1 MGPPTGVMSPRAF
14 AAVFVL
20 LLALALAAPA
30 AAAVGKPNVAAL
42 QVALRA
48 RGLYI
53 GTIDGLAGPSTTAG
67 VRRLQR
73 RARIAVDGV
82 AGPQTRRA
90 LGRYARHRFGS
101 RDLNMGKS
109 GSDVAALQFAL
120 ATHGFP
126 SGTFD
131 GGFGP
136 HTDAALRRFQRF
148 AKIGADGVAGP
159 ATYAALR
166 RPPPRSPIFVRRPVR
181 APLGDRFGP
190 RDNRFHTGID
200 FTAPSGANVRS
211 AASGRVVNAGWDSGG
226 YGYLVT
232 IWHGNG
238 VRTMYAHL
246 SAVLVDRG
254 QRIAAGVGLGR
265 VGATGHAFGPHLHFE
280 VRVRGAAV
288 DPLPALR

>member
-1 MGPPTGVMSPRAF
+1 MGPATGVMSPRAL
-14 AAVFVL
+14 AAAFVIF
-20 LLALALAAPA
+20 LALAAPA

-42 QVALRA
+42 QVALQA
-48 RGLYI
+48 RGLYA
-53 GTIDGLAGPSTTAG
+53 GTIDGLAGPTTATG

-90 LGRYARHRFGS
+90 LGRYARHRFGT
-101 RDLNMGKS
+101 RLLNMGKS
-109 GSDVAALQFAL
+109 GWDVAALQFAL

-148 AKIGADGVAGP
+148 AKLGADGVAGP

-166 RPPPRSPIFVRRPVR
+166 RPPARSPISLRRPVR
-181 APLGDRFGP
+181 APVGDRFGP

-200 FTAPSGANVRS
+200 FTASSGANVRS
-211 AASGRVVNAGWDSGG
+211 AVSGRVVHAGWDSGG

-232 IWHGNG
+232 LRHGNS

-246 SAVLVDRG
+246 SAVLVHRG
-254 QRIAAGVGLGR
+254 QRVATGVLLGR

>member
-1 MGPPTGVMSPRAF
+1 MCPATGVMLPRALT
-14 AAVFVL
+14 AAFVL
-20 LLALALAAPA
+20 SLALAAPA

-48 RGLYI
+48 RGVYVA
-53 GTIDGLAGPSTTAG
+53 TIDGFAGPSTTAA
-67 VRRLQR
+67 VRRFQR
-73 RARIAVDGV
+73 RARITVDGV
-82 AGPQTRRA
+82 AGSQTRRA
-90 LGRYARHRFGS
+90 LGRYARHGFGT
-101 RDLNMGKS
+101 RLLNMGK
-109 GSDVAALQFAL
+109 GGWDVAALQFAL
-120 ATHGFP
+120 AKQGFP

-131 GGFGP
+131 GGFGL

-148 AKIGADGVAGP
+148 AKLGADGVAGP

-166 RPPPRSPIFVRRPVR
+166 RLPARSPISLRRPVQ
-181 APLGDRFGP
+181 APVGDRFGP

-200 FTAPSGANVRS
+200 FTASSGTNVRA
-211 AASGRVVNAGWDSGG
+211 AASGRVVHASWDSGG

-232 IWHGNG
+232 LRHGNG

-246 SAVLVDRG
+246 SAVLVQRG
-254 QRIAAGVGLGR
+254 QRIAAGVRLGR

>member
-1 MGPPTGVMSPRAF
+1 MGPATGVMSPRAL
-14 AAVFVL
+14 AAAFVIF
-20 LLALALAAPA
+20 LALAAPA

-42 QVALRA
+42 QVALQA
-48 RGLYI
+48 RGLYA
-53 GTIDGLAGPSTTAG
+53 GTIDGLAGPTTATG

-90 LGRYARHRFGS
+90 LGRYARHRFGT
-101 RDLNMGKS
+101 RLLNMGKC
-109 GSDVAALQFAL
+109 GWDVAALQFAL

-148 AKIGADGVAGP
+148 AKLGADGVAGP

-166 RPPPRSPIFVRRPVR
+166 RPPARSPISLRRPVR
-181 APLGDRFGP
+181 APVGDRFGP

-200 FTAPSGANVRS
+200 FTASSGANVRS
-211 AASGRVVNAGWDSGG
+211 AVSGRVVHAGWDSSG

-232 IWHGNG
+232 LRHGNS

-246 SAVLVDRG
+246 SAVLVQRG
-254 QRIAAGVGLGR
+254 QRIAAGVRLGR
-265 VGATGHAFGPHLHFE
+265 VGATGHAYGPHLHFE

>member
-1 MGPPTGVMSPRAF
+1 MGPATGVMSPRAL
-14 AAVFVL
+14 AAAFVL
-20 LLALALAAPA
+20 FLALAAPA

-48 RGLYI
+48 RGLYV
-53 GTIDGLAGPSTTAG
+53 GTIDGLAGPSTTTA

-82 AGPQTRRA
+82 AGPQTRTA
-90 LGRYARHRFGS
+90 LGRYARHRFGT
-101 RDLNMGKS
+101 RLLNLGKS
-109 GSDVAALQFAL
+109 GWDVAALQFAL

-148 AKIGADGVAGP
+148 AKLGADGVAGP

-166 RPPPRSPIFVRRPVR
+166 RPPARSSISLRRPVR

-200 FTAPSGANVRS
+200 FTAPSGANVRA
-211 AASGRVVNAGWDSGG
+211 AASGRVVQAGWDSGG

-232 IWHGNG
+232 LWHGDG

-246 SAVLVDRG
+246 SAVLVHRG
-254 QRIAAGVGLGR
+254 QRIAAGARLGR

>member
-1 MGPPTGVMSPRAF
+1 MGPATGVMSPRAL
-14 AAVFVL
+14 AATFVL
-20 LLALALAAPA
+20 FLALAAPA

-48 RGLYI
+48 RGLYV
-53 GTIDGLAGPSTTAG
+53 GTIDGLGGPSTTTA

-90 LGRYARHRFGS
+90 LGRYARYRFGS
-101 RDLNMGKS
+101 RLLNLGKS
-109 GSDVAALQFAL
+109 GWDVAALQFAL

-136 HTDAALRRFQRF
+136 HTEAALRRFQRF
-148 AKIGADGVAGP
+148 AKLGADSVAGP
-159 ATYAALR
+159 ATYAALL
-166 RPPPRSPIFVRRPVR
+166 RPPARSPISLQRPVR

-190 RDNRFHTGID
+190 RNNRFHTGID
-200 FTAPSGANVRS
+200 FTASSGANVRA
-211 AASGRVVNAGWDSGG
+211 AASGRVVHAGWDSGG

-232 IWHGNG
+232 LSHGDG

-246 SAVLVDRG
+246 SAVLVHRG
-254 QRIAAGVGLGR
+254 QRIAAGVRLGR

>member
-1 MGPPTGVMSPRAF
+1 MGPATGVMSPRAL
-14 AAVFVL
+14 AAAFVL
-20 LLALALAAPA
+20 FLALAAPA

-48 RGLYI
+48 RGLYV
-53 GTIDGLAGPSTTAG
+53 GTIDGLAGPSTTTA

-82 AGPQTRRA
+82 AGPQTRTA
-90 LGRYARHRFGS
+90 LGRYARHRFGT
-101 RDLNMGKS
+101 RLLNLGKR
-109 GSDVAALQFAL
+109 GWDVAALQFAL

-148 AKIGADGVAGP
+148 AKLGADGVAGP

-166 RPPPRSPIFVRRPVR
+166 RPPARSSISLRTPVR

-200 FTAPSGANVRS
+200 FTAPSGANVRA
-211 AASGRVVNAGWDSGG
+211 AASGRVVQAGWDSGG

-232 IWHGNG
+232 LWHGDG

-246 SAVLVDRG
+246 SAVLVHRG
-254 QRIAAGVGLGR
+254 QRIAAGARLGR

>member
-1 MGPPTGVMSPRAF
+1 MGPATGVMSPRAL
-14 AAVFVL
+14 AAAFVL
-20 LLALALAAPA
+20 FLALAAPA

-42 QVALRA
+42 QVALRS
-48 RGLYI
+48 RGLYV
-53 GTIDGLAGPSTTAG
+53 GTIDGLAGPSTTTA

-73 RARIAVDGV
+73 RAHIAVDGV
-82 AGPQTRRA
+82 AGPQTRTA
-90 LGRYARHRFGS
+90 LGRYARHRFGT
-101 RDLNMGKS
+101 RLLNLGKS
-109 GSDVAALQFAL
+109 GWDVAALQFAL

-131 GGFGP
+131 GGFGR

-148 AKIGADGVAGP
+148 ANLGADGVAGP

-166 RPPPRSPIFVRRPVR
+166 RPPARSPISLRRPVR

-200 FTAPSGANVRS
+200 FTAPSGANVRA
-211 AASGRVVNAGWDSGG
+211 AASGRVVQAGWDSGG

-232 IWHGNG
+232 LWHGDG

-246 SAVLVDRG
+246 SAVLVHRG
-254 QRIAAGVGLGR
+254 QRIAAGARLGR

>member
-1 MGPPTGVMSPRAF
+1 MGPATGVMSPRAL
-14 AAVFVL
+14 AAAFVL
-20 LLALALAAPA
+20 FLALAAPA

-48 RGLYI
+48 RGLYV
-53 GTIDGLAGPSTTAG
+53 GTIDGLAGPSTTTA

-82 AGPQTRRA
+82 AGPQTRAA
-90 LGRYARHRFGS
+90 LGRYARHRFGT
-101 RDLNMGKS
+101 RLLNMGKS
-109 GSDVAALQFAL
+109 GWDVAALQFAL

-148 AKIGADGVAGP
+148 AKLGADGVAGP

-166 RPPPRSPIFVRRPVR
+166 RPPARSPSSLRRPVR

-200 FTAPSGANVRS
+200 FTAPSGANVRA
-211 AASGRVVNAGWDSGG
+211 AASGRVVQAGWDSGG

-232 IWHGNG
+232 LWHGDG

-246 SAVLVDRG
+246 SAVLVHRG
-254 QRIAAGVGLGR
+254 QRIAAGARLGR

>member
-1 MGPPTGVMSPRAF
+1 MGPATGVMSPRAL
-14 AAVFVL
+14 AAAFVIF
-20 LLALALAAPA
+20 LALAAPA

-42 QVALRA
+42 QVALQA
-48 RGLYI
+48 RGLYA
-53 GTIDGLAGPSTTAG
+53 GTIDGLAGPTTATG

-101 RDLNMGKS
+101 RLLNMGKS
-109 GSDVAALQFAL
+109 GWDVAALQFAL

-148 AKIGADGVAGP
+148 ARLGADGVAGP

-166 RPPPRSPIFVRRPVR
+166 RPPARSPISVRRPLQ
-181 APLGDRFGP
+181 APIGDRFGP
-190 RDNRFHTGID
+190 RDNRFHTGVD
-200 FTAPSGANVRS
+200 FTAPSGATVRA
-211 AASGRVVNAGWDSGG
+211 AASGRVVHAGWDSGG

-232 IWHGNG
+232 LSHGNR

-246 SAVLVDRG
+246 SAVLVHRG
-254 QRIAAGVGLGR
+254 QRIAAGVLLGR

-280 VRVRGAAV
+280 LRVRGAAV